1 MYFSNQIKASSMI
14 LFSKVMLLSSLQPL
28 WELQNKLDFNRRIK
42 MQPSIDPDY
51 IASATW
57 IFFHISCFTFHDIVF
72 AADHCYNQQAIVMTA
87 AAKSKQI

>member
-1 MYFSNQIKASSMI
+1 
-14 LFSKVMLLSSLQPL
+14 
-28 WELQNKLDFNRRIK
+28 

-51 IASATW
+51 VGSATW